1 MTNLSIR
8 RRLLVCLLP
17 MFAWISL
24 TFPSRA
30 NDTSAELATGGLAFV
45 KNLDVEMVSEDL
57 FISTEEI
64 RIVYRFCNKSN
75 KMSQFTWRFRYQI

>member
-1 MTNLSIR
+1 
-8 RRLLVCLLP
+8 
-17 MFAWISL
+17 
-24 TFPSRA
+24 
-30 NDTSAELATGGLAFV
+30 LAFV